1 MRRKKKKTE
10 EKIWLLF
17 VMFRKYVKVKMKER
31 ERERRLK
38 SVITRKKELEECL
51 PFISR

>member
-1 MRRKKKKTE
+1 
-10 EKIWLLF
+10 
-17 VMFRKYVKVKMKER
+17 MFRKYVKVKNER
-31 ERERRLK
+31 ERERGRLK